1 MKKVIERG
9 NTTMC
14 QMFGGFF
21 NKNFGKF
28 INTNLEILLSTEPFT
43 LKKIPWFYICLPNF
57 KTHPSFAPTFL
68 SYFSPYILSKKL
80 IDERKLT
87 LSIDEI

>member
-43 LKKIPWFYICLPNF
+43 LEKIPWFRTIF
-57 KTHPSFAPTFL
+57 VHP
-68 SYFSPYILSKKL
+68 IQN
-80 IDERKLT
+80 
-87 LSIDEI
+87 

>member
-21 NKNFGKF
+21 NKNFGEF
-28 INTNLEILLSTEPFT
+28 INTNLEILLSTNSRT
-43 LKKIPWFYICLPNF
+43 LEKIPCSISQQVICFDDDGDEYLCM
-57 KTHPSFAPTFL
+57 
-68 SYFSPYILSKKL
+68 KL
-80 IDERKLT
+80 WLT
-87 LSIDEI
+87 LNTRIGTLNY

>member
-28 INTNLEILLSTEPFT
+28 INTNLEILLST
-43 LKKIPWFYICLPNF
+43 KW
-57 KTHPSFAPTFL
+57 
-68 SYFSPYILSKKL
+68 
-80 IDERKLT
+80 LT
-87 LSIDEI
+87 LEKSWLETHEIS

>member
-43 LKKIPWFYICLPNF
+43 LEKIPCFEILLLLDPLSLITLFLHQKQAKKQAQKCV
-57 KTHPSFAPTFL
+57 KFL
-68 SYFSPYILSKKL
+68 SKHCKHVI
-80 IDERKLT
+80 I
-87 LSIDEI
+87 

>member
-21 NKNFGKF
+21 NKNVGKF

-43 LKKIPWFYICLPNF
+43 LEKIPCFVFYWFIEWKLKKF
-57 KTHPSFAPTFL
+57 
-68 SYFSPYILSKKL
+68 ILYQAKSKQEL
-80 IDERKLT
+80 V
-87 LSIDEI
+87 S